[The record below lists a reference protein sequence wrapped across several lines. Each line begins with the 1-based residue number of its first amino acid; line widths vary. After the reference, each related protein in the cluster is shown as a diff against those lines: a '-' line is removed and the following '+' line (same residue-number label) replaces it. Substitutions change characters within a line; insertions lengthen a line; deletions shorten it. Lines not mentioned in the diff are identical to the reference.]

1 MSNTNKPKN
10 EEILAIRLPKKLL
23 DQLNALAQSKYM
35 GVSTMARNV
44 LAQYLIDEA
53 PNALLGSTPQPQARG
68 KVLSAY
74 DQELQAMSPAQRKK
88 IEDDYNEAW
97 G

>member
-1 MSNTNKPKN
+1 MSNANKPKN
-10 EEILAIRLPKKLL
+10 EELLAIRMPKKLH

-53 PNALLGSTPQPQARG
+53 PNALLGATPQPQQPTKG
-68 KVLSAY
+68 KQMTPAM
-74 DQELQAMSPAQRKK
+74 QAMSPAERKAW
-88 IEDDYNEAW
+88 EEEWDY
-97 G
+97 

>member
-10 EEILAIRLPKKLL
+10 EETLAIRLPKKLH
-23 DQLNALAQSKYM
+23 DQLIALAQSKYM

-53 PNALLGSTPQPQARG
+53 PNALLGSTPQPQQPSKGRA
-68 KVLSAY
+68 LSPA
-74 DQELQAMSPAQRKK
+74 LQAMSPAERLEWEK
-88 IEDDYNEAW
+88 EWD
-97 G
+97 